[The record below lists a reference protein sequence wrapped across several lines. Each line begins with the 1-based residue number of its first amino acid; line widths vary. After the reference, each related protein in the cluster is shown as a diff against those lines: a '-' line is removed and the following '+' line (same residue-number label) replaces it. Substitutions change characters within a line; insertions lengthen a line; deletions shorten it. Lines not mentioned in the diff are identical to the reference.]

1 MIEKTILT
9 EWFTTNQ
16 NYEKAYEDFPT
27 KRTWNKKIKWNKR
40 KYGFKIGCLYY
51 EIQLSCGKFYSRMLL
66 MVVERAKN
74 YNIIKTYNQV
84 LYNTLKDACSAR
96 GLSNNNDE

>member
-1 MIEKTILT
+1 MKKLT
-9 EWFTTNQ
+9 KIFQQ
-16 NYEKAYEDFPT
+16 NEHGIIFF
-27 KRTWNKKIKWNKR
+27 KWNKR

-74 YNIIKTYNQV
+74 YNIIKTYNRV

-96 GLSNNNDE
+96 GLSNNNDG

>member
-27 KRTWNKKIKWNKR
+27 K
-40 KYGFKIGCLYY
+40 
-51 EIQLSCGKFYSRMLL
+51 
-66 MVVERAKN
+66 
-74 YNIIKTYNQV
+74 
-84 LYNTLKDACSAR
+84 
-96 GLSNNNDE
+96 